1 MKQTLNIAIIVLVSS
16 CAWLAVSNN
25 DRPWSDAFNY
35 KFGEP
40 SCECNTED
48 ITDMY
53 SDYISEWKSGI
64 SESFDKAESEVY
76 EKDPTPDVVGPDPD
90 PKKCICGGSGVIT
103 QGDGHK
109 TPCPYHG
116 KKMSMKV
123 KDKNLIYKPLLI
135 VE

>member
-1 MKQTLNIAIIVLVSS
+1 MKNTLNAVVLILVST
-16 CAWLAVSNN
+16 CAWVAIS
-25 DRPWSDAFNY
+25 DKERPWSDAFNY
-35 KFGEP
+35 NFSDP
-40 SCECNTED
+40 VCECDTQD

-53 SDYISEWKSGI
+53 EDYISEWKSGI
-64 SESFDKAESEVY
+64 SESFDKAELEVFGT
-76 EKDPTPDVVGPDPD
+76 KPTPDIVGPDPD

-123 KDKNLIYKPLLI
+123 KDRNLIYRPLLI